1 MERLGI
7 FDLVNDEDT
16 QALIELSVAHKAL
29 YICPKINGKRLGPLV
44 VYAGK
49 DKQGRNLVG
58 DIYFNFSKI
67 EESPRATRVF
77 AEVIYQKLGC
87 GGLVNRFDTVCGVPN
102 GGRTL
107 GQALAEVAEKRFV
120 YLEKSPKPTKAGH
133 KQEFTWE
140 LSRFELEAGER
151 VVVLED
157 VFNNFQNTD
166 STLTAIASSGVEI
179 IALCGALNRSL
190 YHQTSYRSKIAD
202 FPDEIPVLAAIAQSF
217 AEFEQDDSEVAED
230 ITNGNV
236 VYEVKK
242 NWPFLQA
249 VMLEHSAK

>member
-1 MERLGI
+1 MERLDI
-7 FDLVNDEDT
+7 FNLVNDEDA

-49 DKQGRNLVG
+49 DEKGRNLVG

-67 EESPRATRVF
+67 EESPRATRIF

-87 GGLVNRFDTVCGVPN
+87 AGLINRFDTVCGVPN

-107 GQALAEVAEKRFV
+107 GQTLAEVADKRFV

-140 LSRFELEAGER
+140 LSRFELEVGER

-166 STLTAIASSGVEI
+166 STLSVIASFGVEI
-179 IALCGALNRSL
+179 VSLCGALNRSP

-230 ITNGNV
+230 IASGNV
-236 VYEVKK
+236 AYKVK
-242 NWPFLQA
+242 NHWQFLQEI
-249 VMLEHSAK
+249 MLEHSVK